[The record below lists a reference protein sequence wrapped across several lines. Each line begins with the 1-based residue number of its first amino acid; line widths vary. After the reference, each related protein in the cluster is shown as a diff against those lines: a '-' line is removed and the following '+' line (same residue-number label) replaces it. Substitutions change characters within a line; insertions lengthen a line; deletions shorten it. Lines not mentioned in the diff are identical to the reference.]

1 MLHRL
6 FLVCLVFAFFS
17 VNAQQQ
23 QIDSLYTLLK
33 NKGLSDT
40 NRLKSLNNYSRLSRF
55 NSTNE
60 ALIKASE
67 ALQLARAIKDEYWI
81 AQSILSMSMIFD
93 KMGEI
98 SLVEKCL
105 DIAEVLFTKMK
116 KYEALGLCFGQ
127 RSSLL
132 LYQGK
137 LAEATDYNYRSL
149 KLAEQ
154 TGDVLEQAKCYG
166 DIANIYFG
174 LALYKEAIQLYDS
187 AQVRFAKLKD
197 SVLTGLCYANTGQ
210 SYLGLKKYKEALA
223 RFDTAVVF
231 YKAAGR
237 EDAAKGLGASIA
249 LVKAYLGDYE
259 AAQNQI
265 KEILAAPIKDIY
277 LSTLAR
283 NKLNAAKIMLLQE
296 NAVGNANNLAGILK
310 YAREGFDITQ
320 KIKNAQLQI
329 HAMDILAEIYEK
341 LGNYKEANFFRKQLA
356 GMKESASGHNKI
368 QEVAIKDLQYSNDKQ
383 QAVLQATHTAEIKQQ
398 KTVRNFLMGGA
409 GLLLLSGGA
418 LFWSYKRRSES
429 KTKQQEAELN
439 ARISDTETKVLRLQ
453 MNPHF
458 IFNSLNS
465 VSDYIRKNETEE
477 ADAYL
482 TKFAKAMRMTLENSE
497 EKEVPLADDLK
508 ALELYMQLEAK
519 RLNHKFTYEIKVDED
534 IDPETA
540 LVPPLLFQPFVEN
553 SIWHGISKKE
563 GKGHIL
569 VQIKKEDEML
579 RCIIEDDGV
588 GRGEAATAKLP
599 AEKRSLGMKITK
611 ARIDLLNKTKGGNAS
626 VSLKDKPQGVEAE
639 LLLPL
644 LTI

>member
-1 MLHRL
+1 MLNRL

-33 NKGLSDT
+33 NKELSDT
-40 NRLKSLNNYSRLSRF
+40 NRLKMLNNYSRLSRF
-55 NSTNE
+55 NNTNE

-81 AQSILSMSMIFD
+81 AQSILSMSMIFE

-105 DIAEVLFTKMK
+105 DIAEVLFTKTK
-116 KYEALGLCFGQ
+116 KYEALGLCLGQ
-127 RSSLL
+127 RSALL
-132 LYQGK
+132 FHQGK

-154 TGDVLEQAKCYG
+154 TGDVLEQAKGYG
-166 DIANIYFG
+166 EIANIYFG
-174 LALYKEAIQLYDS
+174 LELYEESIRLFDS
-187 AQVRFAKLKD
+187 AYIHFVKLKD
-197 SVLTGLCYANTGQ
+197 SVLMGLCYANTGQ
-210 SYLGLKKYKEALA
+210 AYINLKKYNEAGKRL
-223 RFDTAVVF
+223 DTAILF

-237 EDAAKGLGASIA
+237 EEVIDGLEPSIA
-249 LVKAYLGDYE
+249 LVKAYSGDYDYALE
-259 AAQNQI
+259 LIQNARIKAQKI
-265 KEILAAPIKDIY
+265 GR
-277 LSTLAR
+277 LSWIAR
-283 NKLNAAKIMLLQE
+283 SNLNTARIMLLKMDGTGEINLALPLAYADEGLKMAERAE
-296 NAVGNANNLAGILK
+296 NAK
-310 YAREGFDITQ
+310 
-320 KIKNAQLQI
+320 LQ
-329 HAMDILAEIYEK
+329 MDGMDLLAEIYERQ
-341 LGNYKEANFFRKQLA
+341 GNYKRANLFRKNVAVQ
-356 GMKESASGHNKI
+356 KDSVSNNNKI

-383 QAVLQATHTAEIKQQ
+383 QAILQATHTAQIKQQ

-418 LFWSYKRRSES
+418 LFWSYKRRTES
-429 KTKQQEAELN
+429 KTKQQEAELK
-439 ARISDTETKVLRLQ
+439 AQISDTETKVLRLQ

-465 VSDYIRKNETEE
+465 VSDYIRKNDTEE

-497 EKEVPLADDLK
+497 EKEIPLADDLK
-508 ALELYMQLEAK
+508 ALDLYMQLEAK
-519 RLNHKFTYEIKVDED
+519 RLNHKFTYEIKVDEG
-534 IDPETA
+534 IDAETT

-569 VQIKKEDEML
+569 VQVKKEDEML

-588 GRGEAATAKLP
+588 GRGDTATAKLP

-611 ARIDLLNKTKGGNAS
+611 SRIDLLNKTKGSNAS